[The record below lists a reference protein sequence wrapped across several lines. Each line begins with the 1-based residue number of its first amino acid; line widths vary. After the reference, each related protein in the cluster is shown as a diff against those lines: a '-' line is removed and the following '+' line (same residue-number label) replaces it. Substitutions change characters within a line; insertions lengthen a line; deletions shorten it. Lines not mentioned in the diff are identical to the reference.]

1 MLSMVRDDTLEG
13 RRVTGFSSSV
23 ELVYDYDSP
32 LHISGSTLEAG
43 SERERERERERVT
56 TISLCS
62 RSCANLSDDFTLPVF
77 VKEGGGGG
85 VSRNHCP

>member
-43 SERERERERERVT
+43 SEREREGEGTRHDNFAMLS
-56 TISLCS
+56 ILCQPK
-62 RSCANLSDDFTLPVF
+62 R
-77 VKEGGGGG
+77 
-85 VSRNHCP
+85 

>member
-43 SERERERERERVT
+43 SERERGRERAT

>member
-43 SERERERERERVT
+43 SERGRGNAPRQFRYA
-56 TISLCS
+56 L
-62 RSCANLSDDFTLPVF
+62 DPV
-77 VKEGGGGG
+77 
-85 VSRNHCP
+85 PT